1 VRHEVLDE
9 VVRANPQTI
18 RLARPGGP
26 DLPSSTNLFASRRA
40 RSLVA
45 ALWLGAGA
53 CSASE
58 AAKGPE
64 VAIPSSSGSTAE
76 PVMAPERAS
85 EPEASLEPVRWEI
98 AEPDARARAR
108 REKLPMLVYL
118 RADWA
123 VASAQMEREVWTD
136 ERVIRASRAF
146 VALKIDLT
154 RAEGDAELYAERYSA
169 PAVPAVLVFDADGR
183 RVGIIAGR
191 TGAGEILEAMERATE

>member
-1 VRHEVLDE
+1 V
-9 VVRANPQTI
+9 
-18 RLARPGGP
+18 
-26 DLPSSTNLFASRRA
+26 
-40 RSLVA
+40 
-45 ALWLGAGA
+45 
-53 CSASE
+53 
-58 AAKGPE
+58 
-64 VAIPSSSGSTAE
+64 IPAVSGSTAE
-76 PVMAPERAS
+76 PVIALDRAS
-85 EPEASLEPVRWEI
+85 EPEVEPVRWEI

-108 REKLPMLVYL
+108 REELPMLVYL

-169 PAVPAVLVFDADGR
+169 PAVPAVLFFDADGR

-191 TGAGEILEAMERATE
+191 TEVGEILEAMERAAE